1 LRRPQVPDY
10 DEISSEVMK
19 KIIDGHH
26 VRNKILLALRK
37 NERDAVFPRLEF
49 VSLPSG
55 TVLTETGALIQFA
68 YFVNAGLVSMLNVMA
83 NNRTTE
89 VGLCGRESFIGLPL
103 TVGFTTSSAQ
113 VLVQVVGGA
122 FRISA
127 KDLVVALRQCPRLA
141 IALQRFS
148 QEMGLQ
154 SAQLAACHRQHN
166 VDERLARW
174 LLMSQDRLRGDS
186 ILLTQEVLSHILGT
200 RRATVTDAVRVL
212 QTAGLITYK
221 RGTVKIEDRLR
232 LEEAAC
238 ECYETMT
245 RQVKKWHVE
254 TA

>member
-1 LRRPQVPDY
+1 
-10 DEISSEVMK
+10 MK
-19 KIIDGHH
+19 NIIGGQRL
-26 VRNKILLALRK
+26 RNKILLALPDD
-37 NERDAVFPRLEF
+37 ERAAIFPKLEF
-49 VSLPSG
+49 VSLPPF
-55 TVLTETGALIQFA
+55 TVLVEKGARIKFA
-68 YFVNAGLVSMLNVMA
+68 YFVNAGLASVVSNMA
-83 NNRTTE
+83 NKKKIE
-89 VGLCGRESFIGLPL
+89 VGVCGSEGFVGLPL

-127 KDLVVALRQCPRLA
+127 KDFVVALRQCPRLA

-186 ILLTQEVLSHILGT
+186 ILLTQKVLSHILGT
-200 RRATVTDAVRVL
+200 RRVTVTESLSVL
-212 QTAGLITYK
+212 QKAGLITYK
-221 RGTVKIEDRLR
+221 RGTVKIENRLR

-238 ECYETMT
+238 ECYGTLMT
-245 RQVKKWHVE
+245 RVKKWQAE
-254 TA
+254 AR